1 MHLLD
6 CALALAADR
15 AGKSTASRMAM
26 IAITT
31 SRSINVNALEH
42 TGLLVEVLKLMSR
55 RGEYWAGG
63 DFLLVIFFWGG
74 I

>member
-15 AGKSTASRMAM
+15 AGKSTAARMAM

-55 RGEYWAGG
+55 RG
-63 DFLLVIFFWGG
+63 
-74 I
+74 